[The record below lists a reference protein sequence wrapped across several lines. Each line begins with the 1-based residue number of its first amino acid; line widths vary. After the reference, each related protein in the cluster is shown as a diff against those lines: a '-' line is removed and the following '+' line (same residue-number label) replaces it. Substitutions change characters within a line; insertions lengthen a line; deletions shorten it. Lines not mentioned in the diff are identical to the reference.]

1 VDESSFATS
10 LYKIPQFASMGSVFR
25 SSKPQALTESELEYL
40 VDVIKHVFPQ
50 HVVFQFNIK
59 NTVPEQVLLNVNI
72 DVESPD
78 DSVWKKVCL
87 CVPLFTTTPVDS
99 VSSHQVVN
107 IPAPRVNASAPAV
120 AYVAF
125 KRNAEAGFPASSFPC
140 EMKFNVA
147 DCDPDSGEPDSEG
160 YEDVFPLEAVEVP
173 TSEFM
178 AKVAVSNFRA
188 AWEGLSEDGEVLESF
203 ALSFK
208 TVPEAVTAVLDF
220 LGMAPCDGT
229 GVVKDGS
236 TKHNAY
242 LSGVFLGGIRVL
254 ARMAVVIDDTNGC
267 VLKIAVRSEDADV
280 SRLVADCIH

>member
-1 VDESSFATS
+1 MHCFCQPLCAVYWPLSS
-10 LYKIPQFASMGSVFR
+10 LR
-25 SSKPQALTESELEYL
+25 
-40 VDVIKHVFPQ
+40 
-50 HVVFQFNIK
+50 HVVI
-59 NTVPEQVLLNVNI
+59 
-72 DVESPD
+72 
-78 DSVWKKVCL
+78 
-87 CVPLFTTTPVDS
+87 CVPLCP
-99 VSSHQVVN
+99 QVVN
-107 IPAPRVNASAPAV
+107 IPISKVVANTPGV

-125 KRNAEAGFPASSFPC
+125 KRNPEAGFPATSFPC

-147 DCDPDSGEPDSEG
+147 DCDPDTMEPDGDG
-160 YEDVFPLEAVEVP
+160 YEDVFPLEAVELN

-178 AKVAVSNFRA
+178 AKVPVSNFRA
-188 AWEGLSEDGEVLESF
+188 AWEALGEDGEVLESF

-242 LSGVFLGGIRVL
+242 LSGVFLGGVKVL
-254 ARMAVVIDDTNGC
+254 ARMAIVIDDAQGC
-267 VLKIAVRSEDADV
+267 VLKIAVRSEDADI